1 MKVVN
6 QSQTQKINPQPNK
19 GMEVFLTQSPSHQT
33 KEEKMKIQQTNT
45 KFSNPQPY
53 PSPSTGSD
61 QKTNPQ
67 PYPSPST
74 GSDQKTN
81 PQPYPNNQIEEFE
94 EMIKEIEQKLLK
106 NVKHRELELT
116 AFNNL
121 IYTKKLMFKVL
132 FIRGKIYTLVSDPQT
147 NRVAI
152 VRITP
157 PKWGGTSLR
166 VLISQCVSS
175 WCRVIEKDTKKGRIL
190 SYEVIGGTLEVDNID
205 DIF

>member
-6 QSQTQKINPQPNK
+6 QSQTQK
-19 GMEVFLTQSPSHQT
+19 MEVFLTQSPSHQT

-45 KFSNPQPY
+45 KFS
-53 PSPSTGSD
+53 
-61 QKTNPQ
+61 NPQ

>member
-1 MKVVN
+1 MAKEKMKVVN
-6 QSQTQKINPQPNK
+6 QSQKINPQPNK

-45 KFSNPQPY
+45 KFSNPQPS
-53 PSPSTGSD
+53 PSPSTGPD

-67 PYPSPST
+67 PS
-74 GSDQKTN
+74 
-81 PQPYPNNQIEEFE
+81 PNNQIEEFE

-116 AFNNL
+116 TFNNL
-121 IYTKKLMFKVL
+121 IYAKKLMFKVL

-190 SYEVIGGTLEVDNID
+190 SYEVIGGDTLEVDNTD

>member
-1 MKVVN
+1 MAKEKMKVVN

-45 KFSNPQPY
+45 KFSNPQPS
-53 PSPSTGSD
+53 PSPSTGPD

-67 PYPSPST
+67 PS
-74 GSDQKTN
+74 
-81 PQPYPNNQIEEFE
+81 PNNQIEEFE

-116 AFNNL
+116 TFNNL
-121 IYTKKLMFKVL
+121 IYAKKLMFKVL

-190 SYEVIGGTLEVDNID
+190 SYEVIGGDTLEVDNTD